1 MDGPTTHRSQGL
13 GARAGFAPGPVRET
27 GMSTALPPPAPPA
40 DSAGLRTGWSSTRV
54 GARAGM
60 PKPAR
65 DLTPTTTPP
74 ITSVSQEATWM
85 QACCHHQ
92 HPLPRCRR
100 HLLRARR
107 QWNALRHLFLL
118 HWTLGLRASVLGI
131 RPLPSTTRSVATRRL
146 DCRWLL
152 TAPIESSLPS
162 AAPPPTSDARAP
174 RKRPRDK
181 AAPVYNKKRGR
192 RALGCGWPPTSACGT
207 KR

>member
-1 MDGPTTHRSQGL
+1 MVFDASWC
-13 GARAGFAPGPVRET
+13 AGGDAQAGSRPYTDDYSTDYFSEPG
-27 GMSTALPPPAPPA
+27 GNLDASMLPA
-40 DSAGLRTGWSSTRV
+40 V
-54 GARAGM
+54 
-60 PKPAR
+60 
-65 DLTPTTTPP
+65 
-74 ITSVSQEATWM
+74 M

-192 RALGCGWPPTSACGT
+192 RALGCRWPPTSACGT